1 MKIPVVVSHPQ
12 KFWYKLSSFLGN
24 RRRQTLA
31 IAALCTIIL
40 IVLLL
45 STQIISTDG
54 LEITL
59 PERNLAPSLA
69 HPFGTDWLGRDM
81 LTRTLHGLSLS
92 LWVGLLTATVSA
104 VIGLILGT
112 LSATLGGKVDAVIVW
127 VIDVFFSLPHLVLII
142 LVAFAMGGGTQG
154 LIIAIALTH
163 WPSLARLLRAEVL
176 QLKSAAYVQLS
187 AKLGHSPLWIACHHI
202 LPHLIPQ
209 FLVGLIL
216 LFPHAILHEAGL
228 TFLGLGISAQTP
240 AIGIILSESMR
251 YLSAGYWWLA
261 VLPGAALL
269 IAVQTF
275 DILGQSLR
283 ALLDPKTSQG

>member
-1 MKIPVVVSHPQ
+1 MKFPVVVSHPQ
-12 KFWYKLSSFLGN
+12 KFWYKLSGFLGN

-31 IAALCTIIL
+31 IATLCTIIL
-40 IVLLL
+40 LGLLL

-59 PERNLAPSLA
+59 PERNSAPSFA

-104 VIGLILGT
+104 VLGLILGT

-142 LVAFAMGGGTQG
+142 LVAFAIGGGTQG

-176 QLKSAAYVQLS
+176 QIKSSAYVELS
-187 AKLGHSPLWIACHHI
+187 AKLGHSPLWIARHHI

-216 LFPHAILHEAGL
+216 LFPHAILHEASL
-228 TFLGLGISAQTP
+228 TFLGLGLSAQTP